1 MTKVLT
7 LEPVF
12 GASLRI
18 AHALD
23 QTASQP
29 TQWRISKRTAFK
41 AGELRQTATNN
52 AKENAKLRK
61 RKQQ

>member
-23 QTASQP
+23 QPA
-29 TQWRISKRTAFK
+29 QWRISKRTAFK
-41 AGELRQTATNN
+41 AGEQRQTATNN